1 MPWAGMTIVVPIACV
16 VACLVSG
23 IVGIIAIPVV
33 GLGMAIA
40 MTGNHHA
47 AVSAI
52 VAVASIAAMTAG
64 MAATMM
70 LSQRSAGCQR
80 R

>member
-16 VACLVSG
+16 VACLVLG
-23 IVGIIAIPVV
+23 IVGIIAIPIV

-40 MTGNHHA
+40 VTGHHHA

-52 VAVASIAAMTAG
+52 VAVASIATMTAG